1 MKKSKAA
8 FPKPAWVW
16 KRLQEKL
23 KKTGVLFLLFVLFAC
38 KDRETAGIVPAS
50 QTAPPAAAVQREAV
64 LTRNNGWVTGVPG
77 FAGNAFPALSG
88 EYRLEGPD
96 LPKTGEG
103 GSPGA
108 AVFSV
113 HASRAPLFFS
123 DIWQRRPE
131 TGDKTIFQRFRG
143 NDLLAALVLEVGP
156 VQGLWTV
163 VFEFPG
169 GTADMGLENA
179 GFIRLIEAWSSR
191 FIYFA
196 SLIKTPGD
204 ASLPAVVVF

>member
-1 MKKSKAA
+1 MKKA
-8 FPKPAWVW
+8 
-16 KRLQEKL
+16 
-23 KKTGVLFLLFVLFAC
+23 GILFLLFVLFAC
-38 KDRETAGIVPAS
+38 KDRETAVIVPAPRA
-50 QTAPPAAAVQREAV
+50 APPNAAVQREAV
-64 LTRNNGWVTGVPG
+64 LTRNNGWVTGVSG
-77 FAGNAFPALSG
+77 FASNAFPALSG

-96 LPKTGEG
+96 LRETGEG
-103 GSPGA
+103 KSSRRAG
-108 AVFSV
+108 FSV

-123 DIWQRRPE
+123 DLWQRRPE
-131 TGDKTIFQRFRG
+131 AGGNTVFQRFLG
-143 NDLLAALVLEVGP
+143 NDLLAAVVLEVSP
-156 VQGLWTV
+156 AQGLWTV

-169 GTADMGLENA
+169 GTADMGLNNA